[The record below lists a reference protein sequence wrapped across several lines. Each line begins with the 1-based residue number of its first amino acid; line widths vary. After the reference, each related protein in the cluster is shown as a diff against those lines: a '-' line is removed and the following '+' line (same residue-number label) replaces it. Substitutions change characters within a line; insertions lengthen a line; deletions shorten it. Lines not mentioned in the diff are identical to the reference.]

1 MISIKLFYIFT
12 SIYTCF
18 AVIANPELFQ
28 ETQYDGSYIDLY
40 VKGDE
45 HYNWLEDVNGF
56 SVLRLDNQPVLASG
70 GIFTSTKF
78 VYANVSDTGMLEPT
92 DFLVGNTNP
101 YNLNLNTHVSDVNI
115 LTKRRRDVKHLIK
128 PRTIG
133 KLNVLI
139 VMIKWADCNYSLPSV
154 DELQSVFNGETQSLK
169 DLYYKMSYGKL
180 VLNNVLTD
188 WITVSVK
195 ESEAAQGTCY
205 NCILHKT
212 LVEALNQVDS
222 ILDLNYFDNN
232 GDKYIDAIGF
242 IHSGTSAE
250 FNGNRNNHIWS
261 HKWSMPNWFSK
272 TQLQVVDYFI
282 TSTFWGT
289 YHKEIARIGTMS
301 HEFGHILG
309 LPDLY
314 DIDGDGRGLGKYS
327 LMANSWGF
335 DSSQN
340 YPGIL
345 DAWSKIRMGWG
356 DVIDVS
362 QSGNYSIYAAE
373 NDPNIYRI
381 SVGFPLYEY
390 LLIENRQPINYD
402 KTLPSGGLLIYHI
415 DDILTDYYSQGYPSQ
430 SNWPQNGKHYRIA
443 LLQADGLY
451 DLEKNINNG
460 QSSDFYSNGA
470 SLGSNTVPNTNTY
483 QNGIVKDTGINIMVP
498 SSPSEIMYF
507 TVNVPQC
514 DDGIKNGDE
523 IMIDCGGLYC
533 KDCTTTVVPII
544 PPLNIITQTI
554 TVTQTTTITPSPT
567 TIIQTTTTTI
577 TPSPTTIIQTITTTT
592 TRQLNKLYIKKST
605 LTEPKIGTSYIGMI
619 NLSVTDSRGI
629 VINDIVTTGYFIVN
643 QILYKVKG
651 TNIIK
656 TSQNWKTYTTNLI
669 FCLST
674 IIKPGYI
681 FEDTVCIKLKK

>member
-12 SIYTCF
+12 SIHTCF

-28 ETQYDGSYIDLY
+28 EIQYDGSYIDLY

-45 HYNWLEDVNGF
+45 NYNWLEDVNGF
-56 SVLRLDNQPVLASG
+56 SVLRLDNQPVLASE
-70 GIFTSTKF
+70 GITTSTKF

-101 YNLNLNTHVSDVNI
+101 YNLNLNTHKSDASYISVI
-115 LTKRRRDVKHLIK
+115 IRRRKRRDDKHSIK

-139 VMIKWADCNYSLPSV
+139 VMIKWADCNYTLPII
-154 DELQSVFNGETQSLK
+154 DDLQYVFNGETQSLK

-180 VLNNVLTD
+180 VLNIVMTD

-205 NCILHKT
+205 NCVLHKA

-222 ILDLNYFDNN
+222 ILDLKYFDNN

-261 HKWSMPNWFSK
+261 HKWSMPKWFSK

-314 DIDGDGRGLGKYS
+314 DINGDGRGLGKYS

-345 DAWSKIRMGWG
+345 DAWSRIRMGWG
-356 DVIDVS
+356 DVVDVS

-390 LLIENRQPINYD
+390 LLIENRQPIYYD

-415 DDILTDYYSQGYPSQ
+415 DDILTDYYSQGYPGQ
-430 SNWPQNGKHYRIA
+430 SNWPHNGKHYRIA

-460 QSSDFYSNGA
+460 QNSDFYSNGA

-483 QNGIVKDTGINIMVP
+483 QNGIVKDTGINIMVQ
-498 SSPSEIMYF
+498 SLPSEIMYF
-507 TVNVPQC
+507 TVNIPQC

-533 KDCTTTVVPII
+533 KDCVVP
-544 PPLNIITQTI
+544 IITQTI
-554 TVTQTTTITPSPT
+554 TQTTTITPLPTTVIQTTTITPSPT
-567 TIIQTTTTTI
+567 TIIETI
-577 TPSPTTIIQTITTTT
+577 TVMTTQ
-592 TRQLNKLYIKKST
+592 QLDKLYIKKIT
-605 LTEPKIGTSYIGMI
+605 LTEPKISSSYIGMI
-619 NLSVTDSRGI
+619 RLSVTDNRGI
-629 VINDIVTTGYFIVN
+629 VMNDIVTTGYFIVN

-656 TSQNWKTYTTNLI
+656 TSQKWKTYTTNLI